1 MADIN
6 YTFEHICKDSDRFR
20 VCKNSRSFDCKKK
33 EFMAKDR
40 RVIFCTK
47 KCGDSYH
54 NKIKLDTKQGKL
66 KGIDANIKILHA
78 ITCKDNAITIDST
91 ILDSIQ
97 FDFKIYDKK
106 INLEKG
112 NFILK
117 FGVFNVQRVGEKEIL
132 IYK

>member
-6 YTFEHICKDSDRFR
+6 YTFEHIFKDSDRFR

-97 FDFKIYDKK
+97 FDFKIYDKEIK
-106 INLEKG
+106 LG
-112 NFILK
+112 NNNSIYLYGK
-117 FGVFNVQRVGEKEIL
+117 FCLQRDGDKVL
-132 IYK
+132 IYKN